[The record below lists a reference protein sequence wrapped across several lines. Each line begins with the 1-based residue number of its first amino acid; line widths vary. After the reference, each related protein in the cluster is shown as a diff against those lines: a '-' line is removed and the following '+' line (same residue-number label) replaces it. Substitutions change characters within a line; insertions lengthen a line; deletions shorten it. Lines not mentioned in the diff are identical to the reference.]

1 MAFRRVPWK
10 PRWQIILPRPLVSAV
25 KGFGLLELMGPTFF
39 SDVYVWFP
47 DGRIQR
53 VSPSGNGIYYQPHI
67 HPDGSHVVFYG
78 NETGPPRVWKAD
90 LGNGDVVPLTPP
102 DSGSRHPAF
111 SWDGS
116 QIAFASD
123 RASGQEPERI
133 ERMHGHGAPPSGL
146 VVNLFVMD
154 ANGQNVRQVT
164 FGMYQDQRPCFS
176 PDGKTLVFVSNRG
189 GGMRLWSVP
198 VDKSADPRPLQS
210 HGWGYRPYFSTDGQ
224 WVFFFTDV
232 NERHQICKITTEGGK
247 ISPLVNDDR
256 GTSHGPFAD
265 PNGEVLLMHSIRGG
279 KSGIWE
285 LPLDGSPPRSIQP
298 PGFEEALHPTRAKNG
313 VIAFDVPR
321 RKWVRIVA
329 SRFKRVILSLVSR
342 VIDF

>member
-1 MAFRRVPWK
+1 
-10 PRWQIILPRPLVSAV
+10 
-25 KGFGLLELMGPTFF
+25 
-39 SDVYVWFP
+39 
-47 DGRIQR
+47 
-53 VSPSGNGIYYQPHI
+53 
-67 HPDGSHVVFYG
+67 
-78 NETGPPRVWKAD
+78 
-90 LGNGDVVPLTPP
+90 
-102 DSGSRHPAF
+102 
-111 SWDGS
+111 
-116 QIAFASD
+116 
-123 RASGQEPERI
+123 
-133 ERMHGHGAPPSGL
+133 MHGHGAPPDGL
-146 VVNLFVMD
+146 VINLFVMD